1 MLGDR
6 RGSVALL
13 TGIMAP
19 VLVMSVALGVEITS
33 WSVGNVQLQR
43 IADVSAWAG
52 AMQYASSNDARTAT
66 RVAADVAEINGVSGT
81 AVPTWSP
88 STLTTTDNLV
98 TAQLVGGVKLASN
111 KAIKVTVKRSVSK
124 VLSGIFPST
133 QTSVTLSAVA
143 YAEITSAGPQPCL
156 LALGGGVDG
165 TTTGIDIGVSG
176 GATLNTTRCS
186 VRSNDMISQSGSGSI
201 NAPGVYAG
209 GSISGSV
216 CCDLH
221 ANAGQLPDPYASNAA
236 LQNALASL
244 RPGTGTAVNVK
255 SSDPPRSITAG
266 SYSGWNVQGTLNLA
280 AGLYLINGN
289 FSAGAQANVTGT
301 GVTIIVSGTV
311 NAGGGASLALTA
323 PTTTPSGSAIPGV
336 LIAGNS
342 TNGMTFQGNSTAPL
356 TGVIYFPSANLTFGG
371 TSGGGSTGC
380 TEVIAA
386 SITLKGTSDLA
397 AECSS
402 YGTVPFGSL
411 PGTASVLLV
420 Q

>member
-1 MLGDR
+1 MTLGDR
-6 RGSVALL
+6 HGSVALL

-19 VLVMSVALGVEITS
+19 VLLMSVALGVEITS
-33 WSVGNVQLQR
+33 WSVGTVQLQR
-43 IADVSAWAG
+43 TADVSAWAG
-52 AMQYASSNDARTAT
+52 AMQYASLDNAQMAT

-81 AVPTWSP
+81 AVRTWNA
-88 STLTTTDNLV
+88 STLTTTDNLI
-98 TAQLVGGVKLASN
+98 TAQLVGGVRLASN
-111 KAIKVTVKRSVSK
+111 KAIRVTVKRSVSK

-165 TTTGIDIGVSG
+165 TTTGIEIDVSG
-176 GATLNTTRCS
+176 GATLNTTGCS
-186 VRSNDMISQSGSGSI
+186 VRSNDAISQSGSGSI

-209 GSISGSV
+209 GRISGSV

-221 ANAGQLPDPYASNAA
+221 ANAGQIPDPYASNTAV
-236 LQNALASL
+236 QNALASL
-244 RPGTGTAVNVK
+244 QPGTGTAVNVK
-255 SSDPPRSITAG
+255 SNATQSITAG

-280 AGLYLINGN
+280 AGLYLINGD

-311 NAGGGASLALTA
+311 SAGGGSSLALSA

-356 TGVIYFPSANLTFGG
+356 TGVIYFPRAKLVFGG
-371 TSGGGSTGC
+371 TSGGGSAGC

-386 SITLKGTSDLA
+386 SIVLKGTSDLA

-411 PGTASVLLV
+411 PGTASVVLV
-420 Q
+420 R